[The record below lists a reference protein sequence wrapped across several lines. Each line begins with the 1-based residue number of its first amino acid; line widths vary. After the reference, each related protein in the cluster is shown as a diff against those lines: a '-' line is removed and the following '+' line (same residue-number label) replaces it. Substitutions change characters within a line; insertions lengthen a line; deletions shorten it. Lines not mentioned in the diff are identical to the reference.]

1 MGKISLYRTRKKWY
15 CLSAFPVKMLLKV
28 VETDMKKRIASYAAL
43 CILLILFS
51 SCRRDTKIK
60 YIEDPSW
67 SKVQIKS
74 ALVIGISD
82 FVPILSFRNEKNE
95 LVGYDIDI
103 FTELCRRLGIR
114 PVFYPIDWT
123 QKEML
128 LNTGVIDCIA
138 SGFSLTEDRKQ
149 HYRMST
155 PYLQNAK
162 IVVTLARS
170 TRYQKLADLRDRKIA
185 VEAGTGGDEALSNTD
200 VLKDHVITQQYN
212 SIDNLYTALNDGMC
226 DAIVLDLIYSCNTLD
241 ETPQYRIINEAIA
254 TEYYTFAF
262 RKTDGSLVAKIESVL
277 TEMNEDNTIPE
288 FSRKWF
294 GSDLSILNVGL

>member
-1 MGKISLYRTRKKWY
+1 MGIISLYRIQKKCY
-15 CLSAFPVKMLLKV
+15 CLGAFPVKMLLKV
-28 VETDMKKRIASYAAL
+28 VETDMKKRIAPYAAL
-43 CILLILFS
+43 CTLLILCS

-67 SKVQIKS
+67 SKVQVKS
-74 ALVIGISD
+74 TLVIGVSD

-95 LVGYDIDI
+95 IVGYDIDI
-103 FTELCRRLGIR
+103 FTELCRRLGIH

-123 QKEML
+123 QKEKL
-128 LNTGVIDCIA
+128 LNTGIIDCIA

-162 IVVTLARS
+162 IIVTLAS
-170 TRYQKLADLRDRKIA
+170 TRYQKLTDLRDRKIA
-185 VEAGTGGDEALSNTD
+185 IEAGTGGDEALLNTE
-200 VLKDHVITQQYN
+200 VLKDHVIIQQYN
-212 SIDNLYTALNDGMC
+212 SIGSLYTALNNGMC

-241 ETPQYRIINEAIA
+241 KNPQYRIINEAIA

-277 TEMNEDNTIPE
+277 TEMNEDNTISE

>member
-1 MGKISLYRTRKKWY
+1 
-15 CLSAFPVKMLLKV
+15 
-28 VETDMKKRIASYAAL
+28 MKKRITAYAAL
-43 CILLILFS
+43 CIILILFS
-51 SCRRDTKIK
+51 SCRRRHSGIE
-60 YIEDPSW
+60 YIEDTSW
-67 SKVQIKS
+67 SKIQIKS

-95 LVGYDIDI
+95 IVGYDIDI
-103 FTELCRRLGIR
+103 FKELCRRLGIR
-114 PVFYPIDWT
+114 PIFYPIDWT
-123 QKEML
+123 QKEIL

-138 SGFSLTEDRKQ
+138 SGFSLTEERKQ

-185 VEAGTGGDEALSNTD
+185 FEAGTEGDKALLNTD
-200 VLKDHVITQQYN
+200 VLRDHVITQQYN
-212 SIDNLYTALNDGMC
+212 SIGNLYTALNNEIC

-241 ETPQYRIINEAIA
+241 KTTQYRIINEAIA

-277 TEMNEDNTIPE
+277 TEMNKDNTIPE
-288 FSRKWF
+288 LSRKWF

>member
-1 MGKISLYRTRKKWY
+1 
-15 CLSAFPVKMLLKV
+15 
-28 VETDMKKRIASYAAL
+28 MKKRITAYAAL
-43 CILLILFS
+43 CIILILFS
-51 SCRRDTKIK
+51 SCRRRHSGIE
-60 YIEDPSW
+60 YIEDTSW
-67 SKVQIKS
+67 SKIQIKS
-74 ALVIGISD
+74 ALVIGVSD

-95 LVGYDIDI
+95 IVGYDVDI
-103 FTELCRRLGIR
+103 LKELCRRLGIR

-123 QKEML
+123 QKETL

-162 IVVTLARS
+162 IIVTLAS
-170 TRYQKLADLRDRKIA
+170 TRYQKLTDLRDRKIA
-185 VEAGTGGDEALSNTD
+185 IEAGTGGDEALLNTE
-200 VLKDHVITQQYN
+200 VLKDHVIIQQYN
-212 SIDNLYTALNDGMC
+212 SIGSLYTALNNGMC
-226 DAIVLDLIYSCNTLD
+226 DAIVSDLIYSCNILD
-241 ETPQYRIINEAIA
+241 ENPQYNIINEAIA
-254 TEYYTFAF
+254 AEYYTFAF

-277 TEMNEDNTIPE
+277 TEMNEDNTISE

>member
-1 MGKISLYRTRKKWY
+1 
-15 CLSAFPVKMLLKV
+15 MLLKV
-28 VETDMKKRIASYAAL
+28 VKTDMKKWIAADTVL

-51 SCRRDTKIK
+51 SCHRNTKIE

-67 SKVQIKS
+67 SKIQVKS
-74 ALVIGISD
+74 ALIIGVSD

-95 LVGYDIDI
+95 IVGYDIDI
-103 FTELCRRLGIR
+103 FTELCRRLGIH

-128 LNTGVIDCIA
+128 LDTGIIDCIA

-149 HYRMST
+149 LYRMCT

-162 IVVTLARS
+162 IVVTLAS
-170 TRYQKLADLRDRKIA
+170 TRYQTLADLRDRRIA
-185 VEAGTGGDEALSNTD
+185 VEAGTGGDEVLLNTEA
-200 VLKDHVITQQYN
+200 LKDHVVIQQYN
-212 SIDNLYTALNDGMC
+212 SIGNLYTALDDGMC
-226 DAIVLDLIYSCNTLD
+226 DAIVLDLIYSWNTLD
-241 ETPQYRIINEAIA
+241 QNPQYRIISEAIS

-262 RKTDGSLVAKIESVL
+262 RKTDGSLVARIESVL
-277 TEMNEDNTIPE
+277 AEMDADDTIPN

-294 GSDLSILNVGL
+294 GSNLSILNVGL

>member
-1 MGKISLYRTRKKWY
+1 
-15 CLSAFPVKMLLKV
+15 MLLKV
-28 VETDMKKRIASYAAL
+28 VETDMKKRIAVYAAL
-43 CILLILFS
+43 CIVFILFS
-51 SCRRDTKIK
+51 SCHRNHKIE

-67 SKVQIKS
+67 AKVQVK
-74 ALVIGISD
+74 ATLVIGVSD

-95 LVGYDIDI
+95 IVGYDVDI
-103 FTELCRRLGIR
+103 LKELCRRLGIH

-123 QKEML
+123 QKEIL

-138 SGFSLTEDRKQ
+138 SGFSLTEERKQ
-149 HYRMST
+149 HYRMCA

-162 IVVTLARS
+162 IVVTLAS
-170 TRYQKLADLRDRKIA
+170 KGYQTLDQLRDRRIA
-185 VEAGTGGDEALSNTD
+185 VEVGTGGDEALSD
-200 VLKDHVITQQYN
+200 MEILKDHVSIQQLI
-212 SIDNLYTALNDGMC
+212 SIDRLYEALNAGTC

-241 ETPQYRIINEAIA
+241 QSPNYSIINEAIS

-277 TEMNEDNTIPE
+277 VEMNEDGTIPD

-294 GSDLSILNVGL
+294 GSNLSVLNVRF